1 MKTITLTVL
10 LASFA
15 LATNATAA
23 APVFNSKAQAG
34 EVLAPNATPTAL
46 TENGFDAT
54 RVNSK
59 VETVARADFQVADID
74 PATAAT
80 KAYIAANE

>member
-1 MKTITLTVL
+1 MMAT
-10 LASFA
+10 FA

-23 APVFNSKAQAG
+23 APVFNSKAPTG
-34 EVLAPNATPTAL
+34 EVLAPNAAPTAL

-59 VETVARADFQVADID
+59 VETVARADFQVAKINPVD
-74 PATAAT
+74 AAT
-80 KAYIAANE
+80 KAFIAAN